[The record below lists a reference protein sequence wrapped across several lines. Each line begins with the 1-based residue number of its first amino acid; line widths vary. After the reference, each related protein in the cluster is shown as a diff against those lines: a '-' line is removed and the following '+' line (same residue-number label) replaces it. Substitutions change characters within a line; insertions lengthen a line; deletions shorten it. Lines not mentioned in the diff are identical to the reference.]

1 MKHASIRICC
11 NIWKCSAQKGTVR
24 YIMVQFII
32 LEVMHYAVKGAVW
45 CNEMVQY
52 KKFPGEILRLK
63 KNSAALLRTIP

>member
-1 MKHASIRICC
+1 
-11 NIWKCSAQKGTVR
+11 
-24 YIMVQFII
+24 MVQFII